1 MYYVSWS
8 PAAGEATYT
17 RSFTSAAER
26 DRFAAGLG
34 CRNVQTWARE
44 VAA

>member
-17 RSFTSAAER
+17 RCFTSAAER
-26 DRFAAGLG
+26 DRFAARL
-34 CRNVQTWARE
+34 CCKNVQTWNRE
-44 VAA
+44 AMA